1 MQNIDINIT
10 RENIHQKIWLLKNL
24 VVDLELDLKQETDL
38 KKKMDIYLNIVKVSN
53 RINNLTNKE
62 DRWKSSN

>member
-1 MQNIDINIT
+1 MNEIDINIT
-10 RENIHQKIWLLKNL
+10 RENIGHKIFQMKNL